1 MLSKYQFHI
10 EYMNSLKRFITIIFI
25 YRMNISC
32 FQVFQKSSTC
42 SWSDKK
48 KTYLSTVESMVC
60 QQMSLVSLNY
70 QTAKAHVSQQLIKT
84 QLLQYTHSQQS
95 QSPQLLQ
102 CSYMYRPKRVIIYHS
117 RRSFYCAPRRWPVL
131 RRFTTFIWY
140 ARYHSRKVS
149 ASLIL
154 LA

>member
-1 MLSKYQFHI
+1 
-10 EYMNSLKRFITIIFI
+10 MNSLKRFITIIFI
-25 YRMNISC
+25 YLMHISC

-48 KTYLSTVESMVC
+48 KTYLSTVESVVC

-70 QTAKAHVSQQLIKT
+70 LTSKAHASQQLIKT
-84 QLLQYTHSQQS
+84 RLLQYTHSQQS

-117 RRSFYCAPRRWPVL
+117 RRSFYYAPRRRPVL

-154 LA
+154 LAQA